1 MSKLTQLTAEINQLA
16 REKREAVR
24 GAYTWNREMSAQYNQ
39 EKKLEAETKVR
50 AEYDQRLDA
59 LKAEAREVA
68 ASAAAAG
75 AKHRPNLDRSDT
87 TQVANVRMEWDN
99 RVLPLL
105 QADKSLRSILAEGDI
120 HTVLAAEQ
128 YAPAWFQANRPKVT
142 DHAFISDT
150 VTNRF
155 AELAPDDTT
164 AAAIRDAHNAANERA
179 VFNDV
184 AAAAESDSSAMHLD
198 AAVKAAYA
206 NGEVNSRPADDSMAA
221 DVSTAMSAAS

>member
-24 GAYTWNREMSAQYNQ
+24 GAYTWNRNMSDQYNH

-50 AEYDQRLDA
+50 AEYDPRLDA

-68 ASAAAAG
+68 TSAATAG
-75 AKHRPNLDRSDT
+75 AKHRPTLDRSDT
-87 TQVANVRMEWDN
+87 AQVANVRMEWDN

-128 YAPAWFQANRPKVT
+128 YAPAWFRANRPKVT

-155 AELAPDDTT
+155 AELAPDDTA
-164 AAAIRDAHNAANERA
+164 AAAIRDAHNAASERA

-184 AAAAESDSSAMHLD
+184 VASAESDSSAMHLD
-198 AAVKAAYA
+198 AAVKVAYA
-206 NGEVNSRPADDSMAA
+206 NGEVNTRPTADPMAA
-221 DVSTAMSAAS
+221 DVGAAMAHNA